1 MKKVLTKEKVF
12 KELEMLPEDDFNKV
26 YDFVNY
32 LRSKARFR
40 SSNAEPNYNYKKD
53 PILMKFI
60 GGIDFEPFADRIDEE
75 LYG

>member
-1 MKKVLTKEKVF
+1 MKKVLTKEKVYQ
-12 KELEMLPEDDFNKV
+12 ELERLPEDDFNRV

-32 LRSKARFR
+32 LRHRARSR
-40 SSNAEPNYNYKKD
+40 PTNAGPDHNHKKD

-60 GGIDFEPFADRIDEE
+60 GGIDLEPFADRIDEE

>member
-12 KELEMLPEDDFNKV
+12 KELEMLPDDDFNKV

-40 SSNAEPNYNYKKD
+40 SSNAGPDHNHKKD

-60 GGIDFEPFADRIDEE
+60 GGIDLEPFADRIDEE